1 MNYAR
6 KWKKNEVFCTK
17 WEIKICIY
25 QDFFVSL
32 QKILERAMKVKWS
45 GLIDDFKGHID
56 GRHYARHI
64 PGNSEE
70 AAVCLKPELSK
81 KTKKKKAAH
90 PTCKSFGNY
99 IAESKAILHDQE
111 RRAIWQAKYDEAK
124 RKARKYNKPIQGRLC
139 DFVRHHVSLA
149 LKEGREIE

>member
-1 MNYAR
+1 
-6 KWKKNEVFCTK
+6 
-17 WEIKICIY
+17 
-25 QDFFVSL
+25 
-32 QKILERAMKVKWS
+32 MKVKWS

-99 IAESKAILHDQE
+99 IAESKTILHDPE

-139 DFVRHHVSLA
+139 DFVRHHVSVA
-149 LKEGREIE
+149 LKEGRAVE